1 MQSQMVDILAGEKAE
16 TILKLQNQIQLAE
29 QLQGR
34 LSPPILPPFCPSS
47 VEFPSLLSML
57 ARANEAYSQIEKQRQ
72 LILQLET
79 NHAEMKGKLELQA
92 QKALAVEREQQELGH
107 QTTKQQSE
115 TSELKANNAELLQK
129 LSIQAS
135 DQNSM

>member
-1 MQSQMVDILAGEKAE
+1 
-16 TILKLQNQIQLAE
+16 
-29 QLQGR
+29 
-34 LSPPILPPFCPSS
+34 
-47 VEFPSLLSML
+47 
-57 ARANEAYSQIEKQRQ
+57 
-72 LILQLET
+72 
-79 NHAEMKGKLELQA
+79 
-92 QKALAVEREQQELGH
+92 VEREQQELGH